1 MARSHSEARMATAKL
16 EVRLFDGGRRLWT
29 DATGGFLRVLDG
41 TQQQHFART
50 RGGAITTFELPFLD
64 NDGDNYAVL
73 ASRDGY
79 VGAGFHCVKLAPEH
93 VEPIDLMLLP
103 IKHRFDFA
111 AAA

>member
-29 DATGGFLRVLDG
+29 DATGVFLRVLDG
-41 TQQQHFART
+41 TQQQHFAGT
-50 RGGAITTFELPFLD
+50 VSGAITTFEVPFFD
-64 NDGDNYAVL
+64 NDGDNDAVL

-79 VGAGFHCVKLAPEH
+79 VGAGFHGVKVAPDH

-103 IKHRFDFA
+103 V
-111 AAA
+111 